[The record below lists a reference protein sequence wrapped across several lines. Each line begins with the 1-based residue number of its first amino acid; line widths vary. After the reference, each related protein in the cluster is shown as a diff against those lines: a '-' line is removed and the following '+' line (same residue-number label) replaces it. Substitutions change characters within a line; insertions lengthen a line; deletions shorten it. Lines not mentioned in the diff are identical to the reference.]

1 MVTKAVDKEN
11 TIMISIPLPL
21 QSFIGFM
28 IQLVPFTVLCAFP
41 FTRYFRY
48 SYRKTVLITGALI
61 FGTLT
66 VYTLICTY
74 ITFLP
79 MSNLLRT
86 QIANIVS
93 LCCLVVC
100 AFWYFHAVK
109 ATFAKKVFMF
119 SFTMTSAMLTESIVS
134 CICYNLP
141 YAAEWPL
148 YTGYSL
154 VFNPIVHAVVVPSLC
169 LFLKYFYM
177 PAENGMS
184 AKENGYLACLSLFLV
199 VLLYLLLTYIS
210 FNYLSHNLPA
220 LLLYFTLF
228 LVIFILYGVMF
239 QMYRLAQQRH
249 MAHEQYLQTMY
260 QMDIRDEQY
269 RRIYDGVEQSRKL
282 RHNLKHHLLIL
293 QGFLDSGETD
303 KAREYLAQYFEQTD
317 NGSMSQ
323 ICSNPVVNMLVSH
336 YASIAKERG
345 IVFLP
350 RINIPDKLSV
360 QNTDLS
366 VLLGN
371 LLENAIEAADG
382 ASGENCCI
390 CLNMRCAGKML
401 LIAIENG
408 FDGFVKKEG
417 AHYHS
422 TKQRHRGLG
431 IKSIMEIA
439 QKYDGEAEFSHEER
453 KFHTSV
459 ILNNTVC

>member
-1 MVTKAVDKEN
+1 MDTKAVDKEN
-11 TIMISIPLPL
+11 TIMISIPLPFRF
-21 QSFIGFM
+21 FIGFM
-28 IQLVPFTVLCAFP
+28 FQIVPFTVLCAFP

-48 SYRKTVLITGALI
+48 SYRKTILITTALI
-61 FGTLT
+61 LGTLT

-86 QIANIVS
+86 QIASIVS

-109 ATFAKKVFMF
+109 TTFAKKIFMF
-119 SFTMTSAMLTESIVS
+119 SFTLTSALLTESIVS
-134 CICYNLP
+134 CICNNLP

-148 YTGYSL
+148 FTGYSL

-199 VLLYLLLTYIS
+199 ILLYLLLTYIS
-210 FNYLSHNLPA
+210 FNYLAHNLPA

-239 QMYRLAQQRH
+239 QMYQLAQQRH
-249 MAHEQYLQTMY
+249 MAHEQYLQTIY

-293 QGFLDSGETD
+293 QGFLDSGETG
-303 KAREYLAQYFEQTD
+303 KAREYLAQYFQQTD
-317 NGSMSQ
+317 NGSMPQ
-323 ICSNPVVNMLVSH
+323 ICSNPVVNMLISH

-350 RINIPDKLSV
+350 HINIPDKLSV
-360 QNTDLS
+360 QNADLS

-382 ASGENCCI
+382 ASGENCI
-390 CLNMRCAGKML
+390 FLNMHCPGKML
-401 LIAIENG
+401 LISLENG

-417 AHYHS
+417 ARYHS
-422 TKQRHRGLG
+422 TKQGHRGLG
-431 IKSIMEIA
+431 IKSIAEIA
-439 QKYDGEAEFSHEER
+439 QKYDGEAEFSHEGR
-453 KFHTSV
+453 IFHASV
-459 ILNNTVC
+459 ILNNAVR